1 MATTQYFVKMNEKGD
16 APSALYR
23 WVRDDVKKTIQ
34 ERVWSKKDKEWKPTN
49 SVTESRLTGGDIE
62 GADPEMVKKF
72 YPDAL

>member
-1 MATTQYFVKMNEKGD
+1 MTITQYFVKMNEEGT

-23 WVRDDVKKTIQ
+23 WIKDDVKKTIQ
-34 ERVWSKKDKEWKPTN
+34 ERVWNKKDKEWKPTN

-72 YPDAL
+72 FPEAV